1 MLNTTREIEAK
12 DVKRLLLRLYKKYH
26 SGEITEAK
34 VHKETF
40 ILNSILKAIEITDL
54 EERLQAIES
63 TLKRDE

>member
-1 MLNTTREIEAK
+1 MSSDNREIDAQ
-12 DVKRLLLRLYKKYH
+12 DVKRLLLRLYKKYQ

-34 VHKETF
+34 VQKETY
-40 ILNSILKAIEITDL
+40 ILNSILKAIEVTDL